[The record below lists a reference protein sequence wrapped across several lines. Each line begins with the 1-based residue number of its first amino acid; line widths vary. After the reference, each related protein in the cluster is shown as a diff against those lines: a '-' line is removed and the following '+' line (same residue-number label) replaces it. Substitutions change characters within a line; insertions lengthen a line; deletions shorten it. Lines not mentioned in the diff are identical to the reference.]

1 MTQTEKQAIA
11 ASLKNYC
18 EQKGSQ
24 NKAAR
29 SMDISS
35 ATVSKV
41 LASDWD
47 TISDDMWRSIAAKV
61 GHDGTQWQIV
71 KTSAYERMT
80 FLLTEAQRDSL
91 VLGVTGFAGCGKTEA
106 VKNYSQVHR
115 SVYHLCCSEYWTMR
129 TFITKLLKS
138 LGMSQTGGTTS
149 DQMDAIVERLQ
160 ETDTPLIVLDEA
172 DKLKDPVL
180 YFFISLYN
188 QLEGQCGIV
197 LCATDY
203 LQKRIERGLRF
214 GRKGYEEIHSRIGR
228 RFVKLQVINEAD
240 IAAVCKANGVDD
252 SQTIRNIIAD
262 ADSDLRRVKRAVWA
276 AKKGGKA

>member
-1 MTQTEKQAIA
+1 MKHEERQAIA

-24 NKAAR
+24 NKAAK
-29 SMDISS
+29 SMGISS

-41 LASDWD
+41 LAGEWD
-47 TISDDMWRSIAAKV
+47 TISDDMWRSIAART
-61 GHDGTQWQIV
+61 GHDSTQWQIV
-71 KTSAYERMT
+71 KTSSYERMT
-80 FLLTEAQRDSL
+80 FLLTEAQTDSL

-106 VKNYSQVHR
+106 IKNYTAAHKG
-115 SVYHLCCSEYWTMR
+115 VYHLCCSEYWTMR
-129 TFITKLLKS
+129 TFIGKLSKC
-138 LGMSQTGGTTS
+138 LGMQVAGTTS
-149 DQMDAIVERLQ
+149 DQMEAIVERLQ

-188 QLEGQCGIV
+188 QLEGQCGIL

-203 LQKRIERGLRF
+203 LQKRVERGLRF
-214 GRKGYEEIHSRIGR
+214 GRKGYEEIHSRLGR
-228 RFVKLQVINEAD
+228 RFIKLDVINEAD
-240 IAAVCKANGVDD
+240 IAAVCKANGVSDAD
-252 SQTIRNIIAD
+252 TIRRIIAD

-276 AKKGGKA
+276 AKKGGRA

>member
-47 TISDDMWRSIAAKV
+47 TISDDMWRSIAART
-61 GHDGTQWQIV
+61 GHDATQWAIV
-71 KTSAYERMT
+71 RTSAYDRMT
-80 FLLTEAQRDSL
+80 FLLTQAQEESL
-91 VLGVTGFAGCGKTEA
+91 VLGVIGFAGCGKTEA
-106 VKNYSQVHR
+106 IKNYTAGHR
-115 SVYHLCCSEYWTMR
+115 DVYHLCCSEYWTMR
-129 TFITKLLKS
+129 TFIGKLSKC
-138 LGMSQTGGTTS
+138 LGMDIAGSTS
-149 DQMDAIVERLQ
+149 EQMEAIVERLQ
-160 ETDTPLIVLDEA
+160 AVDTPLIVLDEA

-188 QLEGQCGIV
+188 QLEGQCGII

-228 RFVKLQVINEAD
+228 RFIKLDVINEGD
-240 IAAVCKANGVDD
+240 IVAVCKANGVTD
-252 SQTIRNIIAD
+252 SQTIKNIVAD

-276 AKKGGKA
+276 AKKGGAQ

>member
-106 VKNYSQVHR
+106 VKNYAQG
-115 SVYHLCCSEYWTMR
+115 
-129 TFITKLLKS
+129 KS